1 MAPKRVEHSPPT
13 RPAASRLG
21 RPSDVVSATVA
32 TVERAADL
40 LTYFVE
46 ADAPDLGVTEI
57 AEGLGLSKAAVHR
70 VLSSLRSSDLI
81 ELNEE
86 THRYALGV
94 GAMRLGLAYLKR
106 IDIRRVA
113 HPELVALSR
122 QTEETS
128 TLSIRTGMT
137 RAYVDQVTPAREV
150 IMSVGLGESFPLH
163 AGGSSKAFLAFLSQE
178 EIDDY
183 LSSRPLEALTAATI
197 TDPAALRDELAT
209 IRAQGWA
216 RSVAERKGDAASVA
230 APVFDHLGEPVA
242 VVSVCGPAERFLEEF
257 DECRAAL
264 LDVTGR
270 LSERLGWRAG
280 SAEADKSQGV
290 G

>member
-1 MAPKRVEHSPPT
+1 MVLKGSEEREPR
-13 RPAASRLG
+13 RPRSG
-21 RPSDVVSATVA
+21 RSKEVSSATVA

-46 ADAPDLGVTEI
+46 TDAPDLGVTEI

-70 VLSSLRSSDLI
+70 VLSSLRSSGLI

-94 GAMRLGLAYLKR
+94 GSMRLGLAYLKR
-106 IDIRRVA
+106 IDIRRIA

-122 QTEETS
+122 RTDETA
-128 TLSIRTGMT
+128 TLSIRTGRS
-137 RAYVDQVTPAREV
+137 RAYVDQVTPSREV

-163 AGGSSKAFLAFLSQE
+163 AGGSSKAFLAFLPPE
-178 EIDDY
+178 EVEDY
-183 LSSRPLEALTAATI
+183 LTTQPLEALTAGTV
-197 TDPAALRDELAT
+197 TDPGALRDELAA

-216 RSVAERKGDAASVA
+216 RSSGERKGGAASVA
-230 APVFDHLGEPVA
+230 APVFDHLGSPVA

-257 DECRAAL
+257 DECRDAL
-264 LDVTGR
+264 LDSTVH
-270 LSERLGWRAG
+270 LSERLGWRAD
-280 SAEADKSQGV
+280 SAAQPSRSTG
-290 G
+290 

>member
-1 MAPKRVEHSPPT
+1 M
-13 RPAASRLG
+13 
-21 RPSDVVSATVA
+21 A

-94 GAMRLGLAYLKR
+94 GAMRLGLAYLRR
-106 IDIRRVA
+106 IDIRRMA

-122 QTEETS
+122 LTGETA
-128 TLSIRTGMT
+128 TLSIRTGMS

-163 AGGSSKAFLAFLSQE
+163 AGGSSKAFLAFLPHE
-178 EIDDY
+178 EIEDY
-183 LSSRPLEALTAATI
+183 LTSGPLEALTSATVV
-197 TDPAALRDELAT
+197 DPVALREELDA
-209 IRAQGWA
+209 IRARGWA
-216 RSVAERKGDAASVA
+216 RSNGERKGGAASVA
-230 APVFDHLGEPVA
+230 APVLNHLGAPIA
-242 VVSVCGPAERFLEEF
+242 AVSVCGPSERFLEEF
-257 DECRAAL
+257 EECRVAL
-264 LDVTGR
+264 LDVTAR
-270 LSERLGWRAG
+270 LSLRLGWQSDAA
-280 SAEADKSQGV
+280 SAASRRV
-290 G
+290 V